1 MFEILSSD
9 QMRAA
14 ERLTVESGGDSFA
27 LMRRA
32 GEAVARAA
40 SDRFSVG
47 GAPGRALVLCG
58 PGNNGGD
65 GFVAAAA
72 LADLGWSVRLACLV
86 PVESLGGHAAR
97 AASMWEG
104 AVESFD
110 SVDPDPGD
118 LVVDAVFGTG
128 FSRAL
133 PPSVSNL
140 FEKIELLD
148 VPVVAVDI
156 SSGVDGDSGAADP
169 AAMIADLTVTFFRK
183 KVGHLLTP
191 GLAYSPHTIVCDI
204 GIPDFVLEETGCA
217 ALENDPALW
226 GAALPVPTVFDNKY
240 TRGHAVIFGGQ
251 RMTGAA
257 VLAAHGAYRAGA
269 GVCTIVGPPSA
280 ADVYRSLLPN
290 ALFETR
296 EWAVPFDEHLRDS
309 RRRAVLIGPGAGLD
323 DPENLRQAVRSACSH
338 RDRACVI
345 DADAMSVF
353 AQNPGVLF
361 GCIHPGCVLTP
372 HEGEFARI
380 FPDLT
385 GDKRSRALIA
395 AARAGA
401 VVLLKGAD
409 TVIAAPDGRCV
420 INAVVCPGLAT
431 AGSGDVLAGIILGLV
446 VQNIPPFEA
455 ACAAAW
461 IHGRAGLLFG
471 PGLMAT
477 DIPDLV
483 PRVLK
488 DLL

>member
-1 MFEILSSD
+1 MFEILTSD

-14 ERLTVESGGDSFA
+14 ERFTIESGGDSFA

-32 GEAVARAA
+32 GEAVALKILDYFSP
-40 SDRFSVG
+40 SD
-47 GAPGRALVLCG
+47 APGRALVLCG

-65 GFVAAAA
+65 GFVAAAL
-72 LADLGWSVRLACLV
+72 LAERGWSVRVACLV
-86 PVESLGGHAAR
+86 PLHSLSGNASR
-97 AASMWEG
+97 AAALWEG
-104 AVESFD
+104 DVESFD
-110 SVDPDPGD
+110 SVIPDPDD
-118 LVVDAVFGTG
+118 LIVDAVFGSG
-128 FSRAL
+128 FSRTL
-133 PPSVSNL
+133 PPVVSAL
-140 FEKIELLD
+140 FEKVESLD

-156 SSGVDGDSGAADP
+156 SSGVSGDTGAADP
-169 AAMIADLTVTFFRK
+169 ASMIADLTVTFFRK
-183 KVGHLLTP
+183 KTGHLLTP
-191 GLAYSPHTIVCDI
+191 GLAYSPHTVVCDI
-204 GIPDFVLEETGCA
+204 GISDDILEEVGCA

-226 GAALPVPTVFDNKY
+226 DRAFPVPTVFDNKY

-257 VLAAHGAYRAGA
+257 VLAAHGAYRVGA
-269 GVCTIVGPPSA
+269 GICTIVGPPAA

-290 ALFETR
+290 ALFEAR

-323 DPENLRQAVRSACSH
+323 DPENLRRAVQSATSH
-338 RDRACVI
+338 RDRVCVI

-353 AQNPGVLF
+353 TENPDALF
-361 GCIHPGCVLTP
+361 RLLHAHCILTP

-380 FPDLT
+380 FPDVT
-385 GDKRSRALIA
+385 GDKRSRALAA
-395 AARAGA
+395 AARSGA

-431 AGSGDVLAGIILGLV
+431 AGSGDVLAGMILGLV

-461 IHGRAGLLFG
+461 IHARAGALFG

-477 DIPDLV
+477 DLPDLI

-488 DLL
+488 DLV